1 MELKSYQQRTLRDL
15 EDYIDVLNNSSNLS
29 SAYFSYWMNKGLD
42 LTAGTTGALQPYMN
56 TVSGSPRVTMKVPTA
71 GGKTFIAC
79 NALGTIMGKLKTD
92 VENKVVAW
100 FVPSDIIL
108 KQTLEKLQDTSHPY
122 RQRIDAL
129 FGHRV
134 NVIDKTA
141 ALAGQG
147 LRPNEV
153 RDNLTI
159 LVLSA
164 ASFIE
169 NIRVKKN
176 TSDEMSKP
184 LAYRENGNFIEYAD
198 KITDTRIEGVAPT
211 ALIQVLAY
219 LRPVVI
225 VDESHNFRADLR
237 VEMLRNLS
245 PRFILELTATPR
257 DNSNVISF
265 VDAME
270 LKVEN
275 MVKLPVIVENRHSTG
290 DVIASAIRLRS
301 NLEEHAIKME
311 QNGDRY
317 IRPIVLFQSQPRNDD
332 DSVTFEKIKAKLI
345 ELNIPEEQ
353 VKIKTANK
361 DELHGVDL
369 MSRSCPVRYI
379 ITVNALKEGWDC
391 PFAYILASLANRT
404 SPVDVE
410 QVLGRIL
417 RLPYTES
424 HEDKLLNLSYVF
436 TNSNEFQD
444 TVTRIIQSLERCGY
458 SRKDYREITASNMT
472 GNDATDN
479 QEHNQESLDLFSQPE
494 VAYNIE
500 TADNQSYN
508 NDTNDDFL
516 GITTNEAE
524 AIKQSVNGGSSG
536 VDEDIQRLEQES
548 LRQSDEF
555 DRETEK
561 SLEESSHDPLSSIG
575 GENMYSVINSEY
587 SDVAHK
593 MILPMFVKH
602 VEKTSS
608 LFANEFNEVNDNWT
622 LLDKCMLDE
631 GFQLELQDATINF
644 NFSNSEDTS
653 IDIKKSGKDDYVP
666 VRKKNSELLSSIRRT
681 FVDMSASTQKEQLAQ
696 RLVKEVESKRELD
709 SISHGALKNYV
720 EKVIKP
726 FDEDQI
732 VCLWD
737 HFYQAKDN
745 IVDKIKNL
753 LTNYREKA
761 FKNQIAKD
769 NIELQPRYTF
779 LDKISFAKQE
789 LIGIDKGLY
798 DREEKVNG
806 FEERVIQ
813 TVADL
818 DSVLFWHRNPER
830 AKGFYI
836 NGFINHY
843 PDFIVKMRSGKTVL
857 IETKG
862 DFLDN
867 DESRRKRVLGQEWE
881 RLGGRNY
888 RYFMVFE
895 DKKVDGAWTLNE
907 LLDVLKNL

>member
-275 MVKLPVIVENRHSTG
+275 MVKLPVIV
-290 DVIASAIRLRS
+290 
-301 NLEEHAIKME
+301 
-311 QNGDRY
+311 
-317 IRPIVLFQSQPRNDD
+317 
-332 DSVTFEKIKAKLI
+332 
-345 ELNIPEEQ
+345 
-353 VKIKTANK
+353 
-361 DELHGVDL
+361 
-369 MSRSCPVRYI
+369 
-379 ITVNALKEGWDC
+379 
-391 PFAYILASLANRT
+391 
-404 SPVDVE
+404 
-410 QVLGRIL
+410 
-417 RLPYTES
+417 
-424 HEDKLLNLSYVF
+424 
-436 TNSNEFQD
+436 
-444 TVTRIIQSLERCGY
+444 
-458 SRKDYREITASNMT
+458 
-472 GNDATDN
+472 
-479 QEHNQESLDLFSQPE
+479 
-494 VAYNIE
+494 
-500 TADNQSYN
+500 
-508 NDTNDDFL
+508 
-516 GITTNEAE
+516 
-524 AIKQSVNGGSSG
+524 
-536 VDEDIQRLEQES
+536 
-548 LRQSDEF
+548 
-555 DRETEK
+555 
-561 SLEESSHDPLSSIG
+561 
-575 GENMYSVINSEY
+575 
-587 SDVAHK
+587 
-593 MILPMFVKH
+593 
-602 VEKTSS
+602 
-608 LFANEFNEVNDNWT
+608 
-622 LLDKCMLDE
+622 
-631 GFQLELQDATINF
+631 
-644 NFSNSEDTS
+644 
-653 IDIKKSGKDDYVP
+653 
-666 VRKKNSELLSSIRRT
+666 
-681 FVDMSASTQKEQLAQ
+681 
-696 RLVKEVESKRELD
+696 
-709 SISHGALKNYV
+709 
-720 EKVIKP
+720 
-726 FDEDQI
+726 
-732 VCLWD
+732 
-737 HFYQAKDN
+737 
-745 IVDKIKNL
+745 
-753 LTNYREKA
+753 
-761 FKNQIAKD
+761 
-769 NIELQPRYTF
+769 
-779 LDKISFAKQE
+779 
-789 LIGIDKGLY
+789 
-798 DREEKVNG
+798 
-806 FEERVIQ
+806 
-813 TVADL
+813 
-818 DSVLFWHRNPER
+818 
-830 AKGFYI
+830 
-836 NGFINHY
+836 
-843 PDFIVKMRSGKTVL
+843 
-857 IETKG
+857 
-862 DFLDN
+862 
-867 DESRRKRVLGQEWE
+867 
-881 RLGGRNY
+881 
-888 RYFMVFE
+888 
-895 DKKVDGAWTLNE
+895 
-907 LLDVLKNL
+907 